1 MRRRP
6 GFDSNGTENWRT
18 LLVGVVVVALLA
30 GATGSLVGLAGAQ
43 SAGNATG
50 VDSCRTINA
59 SGTYVLT
66 ENVTGGDGNCL
77 TITASNVTLDGA
89 GHSLQGSGSGH
100 AIHANGSSRAVEN
113 VTIRR
118 VQTNNWTVGVFYL
131 GVDGSTIR
139 GTVVDNNTQGIT
151 LANANDNR
159 MVDNTAYGNG
169 LGIAVGGESQN
180 NTLRNNVAVE
190 NKWGIHFERES
201 ENNTVTDNTARN
213 NTRWDY
219 YSLRND
225 GTNTVTDLRL
235 STTTVSLTERNV
247 GLRSSTSPPEIPQG
261 TQSLGTFVEVT
272 GTGGGGSELS
282 MTTSYEG
289 SNASSVTVFRHDG
302 EYWTEVNGAETD
314 TAANTATATNLT
326 QFGTFAPLAD
336 AAGAAGGSVNVS
348 ADASPPIQQTL
359 TPVASPPTVANGTAT
374 AANNTTASNVTAAN
388 ATAANATAGNATN
401 ATTGNATT
409 NGTIPSNATANASAN
424 GTGATT
430 TDAPSTITPAENV
443 SANGSTTVAPATG
456 ESEATSGFGI
466 GIVQIVFVLL
476 GAVAL
481 ATLGVVAVR
490 QSR

>member
-6 GFDSNGTENWRT
+6 GFDSNGAENRRT
-18 LLVGVVVVALLA
+18 LLVGVVVVALLV

-43 SAGNATG
+43 SGGNATG
-50 VDSCRTINA
+50 VDSCRTIDA

-118 VQTNNWTVGVFYL
+118 VQTSNWTVGVFYL

-139 GTVVDNNTQGIT
+139 GTVADNNTQGIT

-159 MVDNTAYGNG
+159 IVDNTAYVNG
-169 LGIAVGGESQN
+169 LGIAVGGESEN
-180 NTLRNNVAVE
+180 NTLRNNVAVD

-235 STTTVSLTERNV
+235 STTTVSLTEQNV

-261 TQSLGTFVEVT
+261 TRSLGTFVEVT
-272 GTGGGGSELS
+272 STGGGGSELS
-282 MTTSYEG
+282 MTMSYEG
-289 SNASSVTVFRHDG
+289 SNASSVTVWRNDG

-336 AAGAAGGSVNVS
+336 VAGAAGGSVNVS
-348 ADASPPIQQTL
+348 ADAAPPIQQTL
-359 TPVASPPTVANGTAT
+359 TPVASPPTVANGTT
-374 AANNTTASNVTAAN
+374 TTANDTTA
-388 ATAANATAGNATN
+388 
-401 ATTGNATT
+401 
-409 NGTIPSNATANASAN
+409 SNATANASAN
-424 GTGATT
+424 NVTASSATNATASNATANGTTASNATANTSMNGATPATT
-430 TDAPSTITPAENV
+430 TDAPATITPAENV
-443 SANGSTTVAPATG
+443 SGNGSTTAAPETG
-456 ESEATSGFGI
+456 ESGATSGFGF
-466 GIVQIVFVLL
+466 GLVRIVFVLL